1 MLPFYCMVADSVE
14 SSKPVM
20 MFAAVAVV
28 LEALHPP
35 LVSFTG
41 CSAVSMGE

>member
-1 MLPFYCMVADSVE
+1 MLPLYCMAADSVE

-20 MFAAVAVV
+20 MFAAAAVV

-35 LVSFTG
+35 SVLFTCCG
-41 CSAVSMGE
+41 TIRMVE